1 MQPAPFLFLLSLSSV
16 AAGPLFTA
24 QTIDDKISIGYGL
37 AIGDVD
43 GDGKPDI
50 LLADAKEIV
59 WYQNPAWKKSV
70 IAKNLTLHD
79 NVCLAARDLERYRP
93 ILLAVLVLTV
103 VAGLSR
109 VISWAAFGP
118 PPPLV
123 VALFLTEVLIPP
135 GLILW
140 LRALRRPVPA
150 AERRPGLPSSRD
162 SSPGGLGHRAS
173 G

>member
-1 MQPAPFLFLLSLSSV
+1 MRAFRAILVALAIALAAVAALHFLLGLGADRLLGIELDDAVIASPGLSSQNRFF
-16 AAGPLFTA
+16 GT
-24 QTIDDKISIGYGL
+24 SY
-37 AIGDVD
+37 
-43 GDGKPDI
+43 
-50 LLADAKEIV
+50 LLYAV
-59 WYQNPAWKKSV
+59 V
-70 IAKNLTLHD
+70 L
-79 NVCLAARDLERYRP
+79 CLAARDLERYRP

-150 AERRPGLPSSRD
+150 AERRPGLPT
-162 SSPGGLGHRAS
+162 
-173 G
+173 